1 MRYAISEDSLI
12 RKFFA
17 IDSVTRDIIFEASSV
32 SASRK
37 RPKGVARKI
46 LDTIIKILIF
56 KVEDVPNK
64 KIESNLL

>member
-1 MRYAISEDSLI
+1 MRYAISEDLLI

-17 IDSVTRDIIFEASSV
+17 IDSVTRDIIFETSSV

-64 KIESNLL
+64 KDRI